1 MCSRLHCVIVSY
13 FSAKVE
19 TVAETVPAAAPAAAP
34 AAEENAD
41 GKDKIPIL
49 DKVYEKFDDMNLNEE
64 LLRYV
69 KSRRFLDSW
78 LLRYFSRT
86 WALSTRH
93 TNCGFCVCL
102 WRARVC

>member
-1 MCSRLHCVIVSY
+1 MGD
-13 FSAKVE
+13 SAKVE

-69 KSRRFLDSW
+69 KSPRFLD
-78 LLRYFSRT
+78 LLAAPVFLEDVGSLRERPAADCCVLFARGEQGFDNIERT
-86 WALSTRH
+86 
-93 TNCGFCVCL
+93 
-102 WRARVC
+102 